1 MSKVYSSATS
11 LIPEIA
17 AINDHDN
24 VQITMTF
31 PSGTIASIDL
41 SRFANYGYDQRLEV
55 FGAKG
60 MLQAKNEFPD
70 GKVHYNE
77 AGTSGVPM
85 FYSFPSRHSDGYKN
99 ELNHFLDVVQGAAK
113 MSVTSRMTSAVSR
126 IADAAEESARSGE
139 AVKMTWT
146 PEELPEGFSC

>member
-55 FGAKG
+55 FGANG

-70 GKVHYNE
+70 GK
-77 AGTSGVPM
+77 G
-85 FYSFPSRHSDGYKN
+85 
-99 ELNHFLDVVQGAAK
+99 
-113 MSVTSRMTSAVSR
+113 
-126 IADAAEESARSGE
+126 
-139 AVKMTWT
+139 
-146 PEELPEGFSC
+146 C

>member
-70 GKVHYNE
+70 GKGKDLLTKSDIDLTKYVSVHYNE

-99 ELNHFLDVVQGAAK
+99 ELNHFLDVVQ
-113 MSVTSRMTSAVSR
+113 
-126 IADAAEESARSGE
+126 
-139 AVKMTWT
+139 VKRFFLYGDKEICTFNNFPGW
-146 PEELPEGFSC
+146 S

>member
-31 PSGTIASIDL
+31 SSGTIASIDL

-70 GKVHYNE
+70 GK
-77 AGTSGVPM
+77 GKILTGPKLDKIM
-85 FYSFPSRHSDGYKN
+85 FSSSLQRGGDLRCSDV
-99 ELNHFLDVVQGAAK
+99 LFL
-113 MSVTSRMTSAVSR
+113 
-126 IADAAEESARSGE
+126 
-139 AVKMTWT
+139 
-146 PEELPEGFSC
+146 PLPAL

>member
-31 PSGTIASIDL
+31 SSGTIASIDL
-41 SRFANYGYDQRLEV
+41 NRFATYGYDQRVEV

-60 MLQAKNEFPD
+60 MLQAKNEFPE
-70 GKVHYNE
+70 GK
-77 AGTSGVPM
+77 GKLSCCL
-85 FYSFPSRHSDGYKN
+85 FYVR
-99 ELNHFLDVVQGAAK
+99 DV
-113 MSVTSRMTSAVSR
+113 
-126 IADAAEESARSGE
+126 
-139 AVKMTWT
+139 
-146 PEELPEGFSC
+146 L